1 MEAIDKQRD
10 EINLIAL
17 AGHIGRAVPDDG
29 TIEPMPGIRLTRASQ
44 STEQIY
50 ATSKI
55 AFCIIARG
63 AKEIYLGGQLYR
75 YDSKSYLLATAELPI
90 KTVIFAAPEQGPY
103 LALRVDL
110 DPSLVGSVM
119 VESGLV
125 APSAPAE
132 SKALGVSPLD
142 SQLLDATTRLVA
154 LLGTPDEKMLV
165 PLIRREIV
173 YRLLTGKQGQRLR
186 HLPAPGGHTQR
197 IAEALE
203 RLRQDFDQPLRID
216 DLANDLGMSS
226 TRFHH
231 HFKAVTDMSPLQF
244 QKQLRLQ
251 EARRLMLGEDFDAA
265 SAGYKVGYDDASH
278 FSRDYK
284 RHFGRSPMRDV
295 ENLRARIAT
304 PYQQPSV

>member
-1 MEAIDKQRD
+1 M
-10 EINLIAL
+10 
-17 AGHIGRAVPDDG
+17 
-29 TIEPMPGIRLTRASQ
+29 
-44 STEQIY
+44 
-50 ATSKI
+50 
-55 AFCIIARG
+55 
-63 AKEIYLGGQLYR
+63 YR

>member
-1 MEAIDKQRD
+1 MDAIDQQRN

-17 AGHIGRAVPDDG
+17 AKGIGRAAPNDG
-29 TIEPMPGIRLTRASQ
+29 IFEPIPGIRFTRTSQ
-44 STEQIY
+44 STEQVY
-50 ATSKI
+50 ATSKT
-55 AFCIIARG
+55 AYCIIAQG
-63 AKEIYLGGQLYR
+63 AKEIHLGGRRYR

-90 KTVIFAAPEQGPY
+90 KTVIFAAPADGPY

-119 VESGLV
+119 VEAGLV
-125 APSAPAE
+125 APSTPAE
-132 SKALGVSPLD
+132 PSALGVSSLD
-142 SQLLDATTRLVA
+142 SGLLDATARLVA
-154 LLGTPDEKMLV
+154 LIGTPDEKVLV
-165 PLIRREIV
+165 PLVRREIV
-173 YRLLTGKQGQRLR
+173 YRLLVGEQGQRLR
-186 HLPAPGGHTQR
+186 HLPTPGGHTQR

-203 RLRQDFDQPLRID
+203 RLRQDFDQPLRIE
-216 DLANDLGMSS
+216 DLAKDLGMSS

-295 ENLRARIAT
+295 ENLRSTLAT
-304 PYQQPSV
+304 PYEQPSV